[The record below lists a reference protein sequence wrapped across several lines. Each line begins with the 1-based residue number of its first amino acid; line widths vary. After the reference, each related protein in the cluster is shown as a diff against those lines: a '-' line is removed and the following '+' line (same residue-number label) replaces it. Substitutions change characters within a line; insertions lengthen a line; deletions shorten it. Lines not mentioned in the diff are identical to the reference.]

1 METVWELSWR
11 IYPAAALM
19 AVGLALAARGDF
31 LLVRAA
37 RKPVGAPRKNYTW
50 MSGFRLAL
58 FGGSLAAVGAGWL
71 WDIPALAVA
80 GLAIGFEET
89 IETSICAHALKE
101 AGD

>member
-1 METVWELSWR
+1 MEPLWEWPYRL
-11 IYPAAALM
+11 YPAVAMILGGFAI
-19 AVGLALAARGDF
+19 AARGDF

-37 RKPVGAPRKNYTW
+37 RKPIGTPGKNYTW
-50 MSGFRLAL
+50 IRGFRMAL

-89 IETSICAHALKE
+89 LETSICAYALKQS
-101 AGD
+101 GD